1 MYILKPYIFN
11 KFPEIV
17 FGFSTKFSE
26 NIKPPY
32 FFNLSYSVGDNNSI
46 VDKNR
51 NDFFESLGLSISNV
65 SYQRQ
70 IHSDIIH
77 TVDCG
82 GDNGESD
89 ALITNKKNL
98 GLAVS
103 IADCTPVFIYDVKN
117 KIIGAIHSGWRG
129 TESKIVEKTLV
140 KMMND
145 FNSKPV
151 NLFAYIGPSIS
162 QNNYEVLAF
171 DAPAHGISEGKT
183 VNAIEYCNMIQK
195 INETYGPIDCYV
207 AHSFGGLAVC
217 LALEK
222 IPHSENT
229 VLALIAPAA
238 ETTTAIKNA
247 FALLKIHSGKIAN
260 LMTES
265 IIEKTDKTPEWFSI
279 RRAIKN
285 IHSPILWVQDSEDY
299 ITPMT
304 DVDKVI
310 NDQPANVRFYITHG
324 LGHQKIY
331 RNHKVV
337 EDIVLFSNSILQEK
351 NT

>member
-162 QNNYEVLAF
+162 QNNYEVGSEVAEKF
-171 DAPAHGISEGKT
+171 DKTFVKEKGDKFLLDVAGINYKVLLNFGIPK
-183 VNAIEYCNMIQK
+183 NQIQK
-195 INETYGPIDCYV
+195 SQLCTYEFNELL
-207 AHSFGGLAVC
+207 HSYRRDGNLSGRSLGV
-217 LALEK
+217 
-222 IPHSENT
+222 I
-229 VLALIAPAA
+229 
-238 ETTTAIKNA
+238 AIK
-247 FALLKIHSGKIAN
+247 G
-260 LMTES
+260 
-265 IIEKTDKTPEWFSI
+265 
-279 RRAIKN
+279 
-285 IHSPILWVQDSEDY
+285 
-299 ITPMT
+299 
-304 DVDKVI
+304 
-310 NDQPANVRFYITHG
+310 
-324 LGHQKIY
+324 
-331 RNHKVV
+331 
-337 EDIVLFSNSILQEK
+337 
-351 NT
+351 